1 MKHLKLYEDIETE
14 IQLGDYIVC
23 KDELFEY
30 PTKNN
35 DKDFVDFISNN
46 IGRFVE
52 INDGDRYAHQYK
64 YLVQYQNVPK
74 NLSDYFDLYKGYNSL
89 RAFSRSEIIRKA
101 TPEEIEELKIKN
113 DAFKYNL

>member
-46 IGRFVE
+46 IGKV
-52 INDGDRYAHQYK
+52 IK
-64 YLVQYQNVPK
+64 
-74 NLSDYFDLYKGYNSL
+74 KGY
-89 RAFSRSEIIRKA
+89 
-101 TPEEIEELKIKN
+101 KIFFRFLPQ
-113 DAFKYNL
+113 A